1 MRCPSRGAASPS
13 YSGLGGDGGLGSGT
27 SITPRPPCPAL
38 CPALIV
44 ALPLGYF
51 KRVQSLEVF
60 SVSGWIGGRRL
71 KQTEKKKKKE
81 VKSAQVVLGLKALLM
96 FLQAEL
102 QVFAWES
109 GSEID

>member
-1 MRCPSRGAASPS
+1 MEGSGQGPQLHPGPPALSCALLSSWLSPLGTLKGFS
-13 YSGLGGDGGLGSGT
+13 PWKCFQFLVGLVEGGLN
-27 SITPRPPCPAL
+27 
-38 CPALIV
+38 
-44 ALPLGYF
+44 
-51 KRVQSLEVF
+51 KR
-60 SVSGWIGGRRL
+60 
-71 KQTEKKKKKE
+71 KKKKKE

>member
-1 MRCPSRGAASPS
+1 MLHPRSC
-13 YSGLGGDGGLGSGT
+13 SGVRGDGGLGSGT
-27 SITPRPPCPAL
+27 PITPRPPCPAL

-44 ALPLGYF
+44 ALPPGYF

-60 SVSGWIGGRRL
+60 PVSGWIGGRRL
-71 KQTEKKKKKE
+71 KQTEKKKKE